1 MQQLVYK
8 LFRTGDRHPRQSGV
22 NSAYLYGRGAYRGAY
37 AANRDFQKD
46 KTGNRTSLQSYPHC
60 DRLWPA
66 DSVSGI
72 YTAATGM
79 VLVGMGLS
87 STYPVI
93 LSILGTR
100 YPTLSGTAFSIALAI
115 ALVGQAAMNGL
126 MGMVSVYA
134 GGIVFYPYMMIGS
147 LIIML
152 ILFKR
157 SLK

>member
-1 MQQLVYK
+1 
-8 LFRTGDRHPRQSGV
+8 
-22 NSAYLYGRGAYRGAY
+22 
-37 AANRDFQKD
+37 
-46 KTGNRTSLQSYPHC
+46 
-60 DRLWPA
+60 
-66 DSVSGI
+66 
-72 YTAATGM
+72 M

-100 YPTLSGTAFSIALAI
+100 YPALSGTAFSIALAI